1 MMATMILIM
10 LMILTMIMIKVKFE
24 VDVNGMLHVSAI
36 DFTSGKHERIT
47 ISQDSRRLNTE
58 VQMLF
63 WSSSKK
69 SSCF

>member
-1 MMATMILIM
+1 MMTTLTMI
-10 LMILTMIMIKVKFE
+10 MIMIKVKFE

-58 VQMLF
+58 VHNAGL
-63 WSSSKK
+63 
-69 SSCF
+69 